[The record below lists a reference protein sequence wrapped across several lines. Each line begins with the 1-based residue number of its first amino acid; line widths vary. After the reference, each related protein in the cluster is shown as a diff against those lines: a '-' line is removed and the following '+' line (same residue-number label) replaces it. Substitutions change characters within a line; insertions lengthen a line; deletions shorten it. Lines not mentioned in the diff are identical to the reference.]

1 MKKGLLLFF
10 VVFIVVVSMVRVF
23 IFDSAF
29 NTQLLIT
36 TGASGI
42 VSTFLFWVIA
52 YKLIKS

>member
-10 VVFIVVVSMVRVF
+10 MVFIVVVSMVRLF

-52 YKLIKS
+52 FKLIKR